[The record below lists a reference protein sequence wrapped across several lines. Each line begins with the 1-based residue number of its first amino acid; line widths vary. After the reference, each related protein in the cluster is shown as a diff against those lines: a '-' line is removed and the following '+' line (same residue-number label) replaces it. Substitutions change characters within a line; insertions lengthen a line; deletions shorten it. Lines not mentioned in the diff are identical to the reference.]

1 VRYDER
7 GYGLSDW
14 DVDDFSLA
22 SRVADLEAV
31 VDHARL
37 DRFALMGMAQ
47 GGPPAIAYAASH
59 PERVTRLIFY
69 GSYAAPF
76 RDPTPEDLE
85 LSEAFQRLIKVGWAR
100 PESEFRLSE
109 DPNPGRSTSPPC
121 RQTAYTSLAG

>member
-37 DRFALMGMAQ
+37 DRFALMGMAM
-47 GGPPAIAYAASH
+47 
-59 PERVTRLIFY
+59 
-69 GSYAAPF
+69 
-76 RDPTPEDLE
+76 
-85 LSEAFQRLIKVGWAR
+85 
-100 PESEFRLSE
+100 
-109 DPNPGRSTSPPC
+109 PGTGMRRSSISPLM
-121 RQTAYTSLAG
+121 RAHG